1 MSIVTQKTRKKD
13 LGIYYTPQEVTDFI
27 FSVLTT
33 LKDKEDKET
42 GRWQSRKP
50 KPHWPS
56 VIDPAVGEGVFL
68 KTAIESGFTQPQYV
82 FGVDIDEDVVEQWEQ
97 INLLRSFG
105 SQAELEH
112 HFFHQNG
119 LLPLNGK
126 MVLRYKKGGLKEF
139 DVAVGNPPYG
149 GVGLGETEL
158 TDELLSHLTKFE
170 ILPEKVRN
178 HLLQADRQNSLFDWH
193 KAIHVNPGAKKR
205 IKSFPIEVL
214 FIDRFIQLVKS
225 GGWIALIIPDGILAN
240 SNLHYVRQFVAEKTK
255 VLGIVSLPR
264 DTFKQVGTSAK
275 TSILFLQKFREDDN
289 KDLKYPVFLAS
300 INKLEKKYF
309 EKLTDSFKEFQF
321 YGKLKS

>member
-1 MSIVTQKTRKKD
+1 MSTVTKKTRKKD
-13 LGIYYTPQEVTDFI
+13 LGIYYTPRVATNFI
-27 FSVLTT
+27 FSVLSI

-42 GRWQSRKP
+42 RRWQSRKP

-82 FGVDIDEDVVEQWEQ
+82 FGVDIDVDVVEQWEQ
-97 INLLRSFG
+97 LNLLRSFG

-119 LLPLNGK
+119 LLLLDEK
-126 MVLRYKKGGLKEF
+126 KVLRYKKGGLKEF

-178 HLLQADRQNSLFDWH
+178 HLLQADRQNSLFDSH
-193 KAIHVNPGAKKR
+193 KAFHVSPDAKKR

-214 FIDRFIQLVKS
+214 FIDRFIQLVKP

-275 TSILFLQKFREDDN
+275 TSILFLQKFRDNDN
-289 KDLKYPVFLAS
+289 KDLNYPVFLAS
-300 INKLEKKYF
+300 INKLEKVYF
-309 EKLTDSFKEFQF
+309 DKLTDSFKEFQL
-321 YGKLKS
+321 YGRV